1 MLLMLFPCI
10 CYRDNDTSAGKRE
23 CDRKILA
30 GLNALVPKDRREKV
44 DRQLVRS
51 IIGLKHIMG
60 LGMHWRNQLANEL
73 INVLYSL
80 NKSMIY
86 GLQI

>member
-1 MLLMLFPCI
+1 MY
-10 CYRDNDTSAGKRE
+10 YRDNDTPADKRE
-23 CDRKILA
+23 CDSKMLA
-30 GLNALVPKDRREKV
+30 ELNALVPKGRGEKV

-51 IIGLKHIMG
+51 IIGTGDWEYTGEVNWRMNLTNQYGNDLK
-60 LGMHWRNQLANEL
+60 
-73 INVLYSL
+73 NVLHSL